1 MHLIKSVYANQ
12 PLITTQQ
19 GSNSRVSI
27 SMKQPADYTVALE
40 HYYNERREVAQQLVA
55 LFQSQPFAAQIVITP
70 QAVGSQPH
78 IFHVYALGSKII
90 WAGSD
95 EDEEDYVETTL
106 LTVPLPEGKYTIHTT
121 VTQAVSSND
130 DFASYVRVS
139 AKVGSNKHK
148 E

>member
-1 MHLIKSVYANQ
+1 
-12 PLITTQQ
+12 
-19 GSNSRVSI
+19 
-27 SMKQPADYTVALE
+27 MKQPADYTVALE

-70 QAVGSQPH
+70 QAEGSQPH
-78 IFHVYALGSKII
+78 IFHVHALGSQII

-121 VTQAVSSND
+121 VTQAVSSNTMILP
-130 DFASYVRVS
+130 AMC
-139 AKVGSNKHK
+139 G
-148 E
+148 